1 MPSRREVREAVV
13 QLLYCADL
21 EAASPAADLRDTF
34 WEFVTGTGQRR
45 LLAASLKMLEHL
57 SQGRADRLRDL
68 GVRAEA
74 ARPLISS
81 FAEAEPIGLELD
93 RILALEERW
102 TDALTRLRRLPESD
116 ADDEA
121 AARLTKGLDEL
132 YRIDRSLETARARF
146 LVLAEDFPH
155 LRHALESITATVR
168 KLQRLSERVR
178 MIENPGQFPAQ
189 TDIAHLRDSREDLA
203 ALRRDAD
210 ALCDAIFAQKDLI
223 DARLAAV
230 VENFAPAR
238 VDPVDRAILRLAAHE
253 ILTAAVAPAV
263 AINEAIELAKRY
275 GSTDSGRFVNGVLD
289 KLAKS

>member
-1 MPSRREVREAVV
+1 MPSRREVREAAV
-13 QLLYCADL
+13 QFLYCADL
-21 EAASPAADLRDTF
+21 ETTAPAADLRDTF
-34 WEFVTGTGQRR
+34 WEFITGTGQRR
-45 LLAASLKMLEHL
+45 FLVASLKMLEHL
-57 SQGRADRLRDL
+57 SQGRAERLRDL
-68 GVRAEA
+68 DVRAEA

-81 FAEAEPIGLELD
+81 FSEAEPIGLELD

-102 TDALTRLRRLPESD
+102 SDALTRLRRLPETD

-121 AARLTKGLDEL
+121 AARLSKGLDDL
-132 YRIDRSLETARARF
+132 YRIDRALEPARARF
-146 LVLAEDFPH
+146 LMLAEDFPR
-155 LRHALESITATVR
+155 LRQALESLTATVR

-178 MIENPGQFPAQ
+178 MIENPDQFPAQ
-189 TDIAHLRDSREDLA
+189 TDVAHLRDSQQDLA
-203 ALRRDAD
+203 DLRRDVD
-210 ALCDAIFAQKDLI
+210 ALCDAIFAQKDHL

-230 VENFAPAR
+230 VENFAPSR

-253 ILTAAVAPAV
+253 ILSATVAPAV